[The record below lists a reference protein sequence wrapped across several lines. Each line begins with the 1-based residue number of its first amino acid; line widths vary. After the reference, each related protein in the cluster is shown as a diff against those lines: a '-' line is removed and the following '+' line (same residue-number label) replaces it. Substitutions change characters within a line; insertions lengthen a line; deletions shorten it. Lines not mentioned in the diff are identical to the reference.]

1 MEDKDKYIKE
11 LEDKVSYLEIENYA
25 LQYFA
30 PPIRGLCPK
39 CKESVIFQGYKCF
52 NCGYDLSRN
61 NGWK

>member
-52 NCGYDLSRN
+52 NCGYDLSTN
-61 NGWK
+61 KC